1 MGLTSSFVGTKSK
14 PIIYLMSQL
23 NTLLTRF
30 KDQNRYLKLL
40 LTNLCQGEE
49 TQKVQLTIDY
59 RRVDTLKTHWIRL
72 FIPKVKKEYNY
83 DLQKNIHI
91 CRKVYIF

>member
-49 TQKVQLTIDY
+49 TQNLVQLTIDY
-59 RRVDTLKTHWIRL
+59 RRVDSLKKMHWNRL
-72 FIPKVKKEYNY
+72 FIPKVKKEYNS
-83 DLQKNIHI
+83 D
-91 CRKVYIF
+91 